1 MDYGATDKERNVGR
15 HMKVLSIG
23 LAVVAIIAACGGGSD
38 ADPVVAPTSVPLPS
52 PTSAPVAT
60 STASPSTPSPTA
72 TTVTVPSPTPTFV
85 ARSSSTPTPV
95 PTPVSTEPS
104 APTAAI
110 VPMSTFTSED
120 FDFSF
125 EYPSSWTLES
135 GLQVITVKQSDGASA
150 VVIGIDILQSAQGIR
165 SYTQLS
171 LELFEQEFPGFESI
185 STTGTIVGELPGQVT
200 YAEAVDAGGTQTEFK
215 IFTAVIGSMGF
226 TLSIAGQ
233 DPAFRDAEP
242 FFDAIAD
249 SAKFPSGSFQP
260 PATVI
265 SRELMSTGIDIAS
278 SEPTGVATVFEETTR
293 MFNAFVEM
301 VYLPIGTELQ
311 FVWFQTDK
319 NGNPI
324 GVLDP
329 VTAEAGDNGA
339 LWSTFEPPEAMALG
353 FYLVAVFSEEEL
365 VAGMPFSVVIEDG
378 AEFTEAQSYVD
389 WGTFLLSIDDPER
402 AVYAATK
409 ALELDLTITEA
420 YVVRAEAHT
429 TSCEIDNATS
439 DLSKALG
446 LEPDN
451 AVLMARRGSSHWF
464 ALDPVAALADYNNAI
479 DLDMNNAGFYNNRSL
494 VQVALGRLDS
504 AIADAEQAL
513 ALQPG
518 SLGTLDTRG
527 YAYLKSGLFRNAKQ
541 DYDFLIGEGFEIPH
555 VVLGLGLANAALG
568 DNHVARELLEQG
580 LALIEEEASMCLD
593 PQISDLVQMAQTTL
607 QTL

>member
-1 MDYGATDKERNVGR
+1 MGR

-23 LAVVAIIAACGGGSD
+23 LVLIAIIAACGGGSE
-38 ADPVVAPTSVPLPS
+38 ADLVVAPTSVPLPS
-52 PTSAPVAT
+52 PTSAPIAT
-60 STASPSTPSPTA
+60 STASPTTPSPT
-72 TTVTVPSPTPTFV
+72 TVVAAPPSPTSTFV
-85 ARSSSTPTPV
+85 ARSSPTATPA
-95 PTPVSTEPS
+95 PS
-104 APTAAI
+104 AATAEPI
-110 VPMSTFTSED
+110 SQTVVSVPLSTFTSVE

-125 EYPSSWTLES
+125 EYPSSWILES
-135 GLQVITVKQSDGASA
+135 DLQAITVKQPDGASA

-171 LELFEQEFPGFESI
+171 LVLFEQEFPGFEST

-215 IFTAVIGSMGF
+215 IFTAIIGSMGF

-233 DPAFRDAEP
+233 DTAFRDAEP
-242 FFDAIAD
+242 LFDAIAD

-265 SRELMSTGIDIAS
+265 SREVMSTGIDKSS

-293 MFNAFVEM
+293 TFNAFLDM
-301 VYLPIGTELQ
+301 DFLPIGTELQ
-311 FVWFQTDK
+311 FVWIQTDK

-329 VTAEAGDNGA
+329 VTAETGDDGA
-339 LWSTFEPPEAMALG
+339 LWSTFETPEAMALG
-353 FYLVAVFSEEEL
+353 FYLVTVFSEEDL
-365 VAGMPFSVVIEDG
+365 VAVMPFSVVIEDG

-389 WGTFLLSIDDPER
+389 WGTFLLSIDDPEK

-409 ALELDLTITEA
+409 ALELDSTITEA
-420 YVVRAEAHT
+420 YVNRAEAHI
-429 TSCEIDNATS
+429 TSCQIDSATA

-451 AVLMARRGSSHWF
+451 SVILSRRANAHWYARD
-464 ALDPVAALADYNNAI
+464 AAAALVDFNNAI
-479 DLDMNNAGFYNNRSL
+479 RLDRNNAGYYNNRSL
-494 VQVALGRLDS
+494 VQVALGRFDS
-504 AIADAEQAL
+504 AIADADQAL

-518 SLGTLDTRG
+518 ILGLLDTRG
-527 YAYLKSGLFRNAKQ
+527 YAYFKSGLFRNAKQ
-541 DYDFLIGEGFEIPH
+541 DYDSLIDAGFEIPH
-555 VVLGLGLANAALG
+555 VVLGLGLTNAALG
-568 DNHVARELLEQG
+568 DNQVARKLLEQG
-580 LALIEEEASMCLD
+580 LALIEEEASSCLD